1 MPLLSILVGVV
12 CGLVVWVALDP
23 IQTEALEDIFRSES
37 KGQLYGHSR
46 ESLNRFDHYLD
57 YYESTAHLL
66 ANQRNLVE
74 YFDSPEWLETQGEP
88 LRVHRQP
95 PPEWLPDP
103 SFWVPL
109 IGPSHVILFDQD
121 GQARQAYQLR
131 NKACPAELLERS
143 DLYISESEANV
154 YLTALE
160 SKPYVILTEPVR
172 EGFGSRV
179 GSLMLVVP
187 IDDDFLS
194 ASQQGVFQ
202 SGMVVAMIDGAGQQ
216 ILASSA
222 PSALPDG
229 TRLDD
234 WRDEYL
240 ITSQSFFD
248 YQGSDWNME
257 FATFVP
263 LAGVTA
269 TTRKIL
275 ALERRQRIVAAVV
288 FIGAFTLVFFLVSA
302 RLNFVLR
309 RLSRFS
315 QRALGFERPAVRGG
329 NQLILLEDGISRFIG
344 LVVAAR
350 EQMRSQ
356 HESEMRETETLKSAI
371 MDTARDCIVTIEIT
385 GEIIEFN
392 TTAERTFGYHRDEM
406 IGCSLLP
413 ALLAKPYRDRFV
425 DMLEACQHPGV
436 KSLSDSSAEMVALCA
451 DGSELPVEVD
461 LVPIHLESRSVC
473 AVYLHDISR
482 RKRAEQEI
490 GNLARFASESPTPI
504 LRVGRRGVI
513 LYANVASE
521 PLLRYWGVGR
531 GQTLPLYW
539 CNLVFETLAGRVHT
553 EREITSGTRIYSL
566 LLAPVVDLDYVNIYG
581 RDITEVR
588 LAEQQARRHQAEL
601 VHVCRLSTMGEM
613 STGMAHELNQPLAAI
628 VNFARGSTRRLQA
641 GIGGEKAIMEALE
654 QISIQAERA
663 AEIIRRLRNLVT
675 RQPPVRS
682 TVNMN
687 DLVREVC
694 SFVEYEARKLGIE
707 IQLQLSREDLPVRV
721 DLVQIE
727 QVMLN
732 LIRNAMDALQEV
744 PMKRRALA
752 IETAAH
758 GSDSVRVAVKDSGSG
773 IAAADMRQLFD
784 PFFTTKSSGMGM
796 GLPISKTIIDDHG
809 GTISARSLAGQ
820 GTEFTV
826 ILPTYLQLA
835 DMKER
840 LGTG

>member
-1 MPLLSILVGVV
+1 
-12 CGLVVWVALDP
+12 
-23 IQTEALEDIFRSES
+23 
-37 KGQLYGHSR
+37 
-46 ESLNRFDHYLD
+46 
-57 YYESTAHLL
+57 
-66 ANQRNLVE
+66 
-74 YFDSPEWLETQGEP
+74 
-88 LRVHRQP
+88 
-95 PPEWLPDP
+95 
-103 SFWVPL
+103 
-109 IGPSHVILFDQD
+109 
-121 GQARQAYQLR
+121 
-131 NKACPAELLERS
+131 
-143 DLYISESEANV
+143 
-154 YLTALE
+154 
-160 SKPYVILTEPVR
+160 
-172 EGFGSRV
+172 
-179 GSLMLVVP
+179 
-187 IDDDFLS
+187 
-194 ASQQGVFQ
+194 
-202 SGMVVAMIDGAGQQ
+202 
-216 ILASSA
+216 
-222 PSALPDG
+222 
-229 TRLDD
+229 
-234 WRDEYL
+234 
-240 ITSQSFFD
+240 
-248 YQGSDWNME
+248 
-257 FATFVP
+257 
-263 LAGVTA
+263 
-269 TTRKIL
+269 
-275 ALERRQRIVAAVV
+275 
-288 FIGAFTLVFFLVSA
+288 
-302 RLNFVLR
+302 
-309 RLSRFS
+309 
-315 QRALGFERPAVRGG
+315 
-329 NQLILLEDGISRFIG
+329 
-344 LVVAAR
+344 
-350 EQMRSQ
+350 
-356 HESEMRETETLKSAI
+356 
-371 MDTARDCIVTIEIT
+371 
-385 GEIIEFN
+385 
-392 TTAERTFGYHRDEM
+392 
-406 IGCSLLP
+406 
-413 ALLAKPYRDRFV
+413 
-425 DMLEACQHPGV
+425 
-436 KSLSDSSAEMVALCA
+436 MVALCA

-752 IETAAH
+752 IETGAH

-826 ILPTYLQLA
+826 ILPTYLHLA